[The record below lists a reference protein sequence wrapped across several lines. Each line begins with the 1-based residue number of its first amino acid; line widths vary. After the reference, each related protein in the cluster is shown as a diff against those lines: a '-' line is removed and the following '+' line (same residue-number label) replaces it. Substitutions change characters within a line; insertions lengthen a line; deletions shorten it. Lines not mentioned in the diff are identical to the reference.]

1 MRKLPILLLTAT
13 FALSLA
19 LPAYAAESSN
29 EELKTASQ
37 YLSSH
42 GIMVGDGEGN
52 MNFVAPLTRAH
63 LATILARIHGGS
75 EQVESNR
82 VFYAAQCKFQ
92 DVPDWA
98 RQYVGYCAYHG
109 LMAGYGGE
117 LFGAEDPVTPA
128 AACTVIL
135 RYLDLPDLM
144 WDYNSACSVACDL
157 GLITSAMTAK
167 GTVSRGDL
175 AVMLYRT
182 LTGIDQGTSA
192 GADEATVSTMA
203 RTKKEIVEQ
212 ASAAEPETTGTESNP
227 IPQTDPETP
236 PGEVANAGMTDLEL
250 AAANTLDPDAPQTDL
265 ESGEDTGGQAAL
277 PQTDPEWNPD
287 GQSEPGE
294 EGFAPQTDLESADSD
309 TGSHTDLE
317 SAETPG
323 NDQVFDAESASGP
336 QTEFETELADDNSA
350 QAAGDAAVEGDAEPP
365 APSRRRRASRKKA
378 TEAQDGGEDAPA
390 GHPEEEQSDS
400 GQPQKLRMPGRR
412 RQRVVSIDAERTVE
426 TDTDRLRNDLLDLV
440 ESLKGKKILTG
451 TIQGVERLADNP
463 EMSYAVIYHG
473 DFKVIIPVLEAI
485 EEPADYRGQPKGD
498 VLHYLLNKRLG
509 AEVDYIV
516 KGVDQEHNV
525 VAASRLEAMALK
537 RREYYFRTD
546 RDGNYQIYEGI
557 RAEARVISVIRAGIF
572 VDLFG
577 AECYIPLRELSYQRW
592 VDAAQHYQPGQRVL
606 VRVLEVDRSDRS
618 HPRVT
623 ASVKQAMEN
632 PYEKALK
639 KYVVGNR
646 YVGTVSMVDL
656 NGVFVSLDGGID
668 CLCTYPKRG
677 RPPRGA
683 RATVRI
689 LGINHE
695 NNRIWGVITH
705 MSTTR

>member
-1 MRKLPILLLTAT
+1 
-13 FALSLA
+13 
-19 LPAYAAESSN
+19 
-29 EELKTASQ
+29 
-37 YLSSH
+37 
-42 GIMVGDGEGN
+42 
-52 MNFVAPLTRAH
+52 
-63 LATILARIHGGS
+63 
-75 EQVESNR
+75 
-82 VFYAAQCKFQ
+82 
-92 DVPDWA
+92 
-98 RQYVGYCAYHG
+98 
-109 LMAGYGGE
+109 
-117 LFGAEDPVTPA
+117 
-128 AACTVIL
+128 
-135 RYLDLPDLM
+135 
-144 WDYNSACSVACDL
+144 
-157 GLITSAMTAK
+157 
-167 GTVSRGDL
+167 
-175 AVMLYRT
+175 
-182 LTGIDQGTSA
+182 
-192 GADEATVSTMA
+192 MA
-203 RTKKEIVEQ
+203 RTKKEIEEQ

-265 ESGEDTGGQAAL
+265 ESGEDTGDQAAL
-277 PQTDPEWNPD
+277 PQTDPE
-287 GQSEPGE
+287 
-294 EGFAPQTDLESADSD
+294 
-309 TGSHTDLE
+309 
-317 SAETPG
+317 SAEISG
-323 NDQVFDAESASGP
+323 ERQALDAESASGP

-350 QAAGDAAVEGDAEPP
+350 QAAGDDAAEGDAEPP

-390 GHPEEEQSDS
+390 EHPEEEQSDS

-440 ESLKGKKILTG
+440 ESLKSKKILTG

>member
-1 MRKLPILLLTAT
+1 MKQNMGAVLALYPTPLVVVGTVVDGKPNWTLVGHLGIIGHDRVMVSMAAPHYSNKGIRENK
-13 FALSLA
+13 ALSINIVDEA
-19 LPAYAAESSN
+19 M
-29 EELKTASQ
+29 LKKADHVGCVSGNKEDKSQ
-37 YLSSH
+37 VFDYS
-42 GIMVGDGEGN
+42 IGEGGAPIIDEAP
-52 MNFVAPLTRAH
+52 VA
-63 LATILARIHGGS
+63 
-75 EQVESNR
+75 
-82 VFYAAQCKFQ
+82 
-92 DVPDWA
+92 
-98 RQYVGYCAYHG
+98 
-109 LMAGYGGE
+109 M
-117 LFGAEDPVTPA
+117 
-128 AACTVIL
+128 ACTV
-135 RYLDLPDLM
+135 D
-144 WDYNSACSVACDL
+144 
-157 GLITSAMTAK
+157 
-167 GTVSRGDL
+167 
-175 AVMLYRT
+175 
-182 LTGIDQGTSA
+182 
-192 GADEATVSTMA
+192 
-203 RTKKEIVEQ
+203 
-212 ASAAEPETTGTESNP
+212 
-227 IPQTDPETP
+227 
-236 PGEVANAGMTDLEL
+236 
-250 AAANTLDPDAPQTDL
+250 
-265 ESGEDTGGQAAL
+265 DTY
-277 PQTDPEWNPD
+277 
-287 GQSEPGE
+287 
-294 EGFAPQTDLESADSD
+294 
-309 TGSHTDLE
+309 
-317 SAETPG
+317 ETPG
-323 NDQVFDAESASGP
+323 FESFICKIAATYADESVL
-336 QTEFETELADDNSA
+336 TE
-350 QAAGDAAVEGDAEPP
+350 
-365 APSRRRRASRKKA
+365 
-378 TEAQDGGEDAPA
+378 DGKINY
-390 GHPEEEQSDS
+390 H
-400 GQPQKLRMPGRR
+400 
-412 RQRVVSIDAERTVE
+412 V
-426 TDTDRLRNDLLDLV
+426 
-440 ESLKGKKILTG
+440 LK
-451 TIQGVERLADNP
+451 
-463 EMSYAVIYHG
+463 
-473 DFKVIIPVLEAI
+473 PVLFEMPTY
-485 EEPADYRGQPKGD
+485 EYLKTGEVLGKCMSFGKDKQGYRGQPKGD

>member
-1 MRKLPILLLTAT
+1 
-13 FALSLA
+13 
-19 LPAYAAESSN
+19 
-29 EELKTASQ
+29 
-37 YLSSH
+37 
-42 GIMVGDGEGN
+42 
-52 MNFVAPLTRAH
+52 
-63 LATILARIHGGS
+63 
-75 EQVESNR
+75 
-82 VFYAAQCKFQ
+82 
-92 DVPDWA
+92 
-98 RQYVGYCAYHG
+98 
-109 LMAGYGGE
+109 
-117 LFGAEDPVTPA
+117 
-128 AACTVIL
+128 
-135 RYLDLPDLM
+135 
-144 WDYNSACSVACDL
+144 
-157 GLITSAMTAK
+157 
-167 GTVSRGDL
+167 
-175 AVMLYRT
+175 
-182 LTGIDQGTSA
+182 
-192 GADEATVSTMA
+192 MA
-203 RTKKEIVEQ
+203 RTKKELQDQIPEEAQIVAD
-212 ASAAEPETTGTESNP
+212 ASLTESEQL
-227 IPQTDPETP
+227 PQTDLEQP
-236 PGEVANAGMTDLEL
+236 ASALADLEL
-250 AAANTLDPDAPQTDL
+250 AATNTLDPDAPQTD
-265 ESGEDTGGQAAL
+265 S
-277 PQTDPEWNPD
+277 NPD
-287 GQSEPGE
+287 EATE
-294 EGFAPQTDLESADSD
+294 
-309 TGSHTDLE
+309 
-317 SAETPG
+317 
-323 NDQVFDAESASGP
+323 DQIPVP
-336 QTEFETELADDNSA
+336 QTEHETGQDTDEGPGQYGQPDLAAAPGPDSMPQAEPVLEQSPDDDNSTAEPPKRRRRTTRKKSSETELP
-350 QAAGDAAVEGDAEPP
+350 AETETQPT
-365 APSRRRRASRKKA
+365 AE
-378 TEAQDGGEDAPA
+378 EAQDN
-390 GHPEEEQSDS
+390 S

-440 ESLKGKKILTG
+440 ESFKSKRILTG

-485 EEPADYRGQPKGD
+485 EEPEDYRDQSRGD

-516 KGVDQEHNV
+516 KGIDQENNV

-577 AECYIPLRELSYQRW
+577 AETYIPLRELSYQRW

-606 VRVLEVDRSDRS
+606 VKVLGVDRSDRN

-668 CLCTYPKRG
+668 CLCTHPKRG

-695 NNRIWGVITH
+695 SNRIWGVITH
-705 MSTTR
+705 MSTAR

>member
-1 MRKLPILLLTAT
+1 
-13 FALSLA
+13 
-19 LPAYAAESSN
+19 
-29 EELKTASQ
+29 
-37 YLSSH
+37 
-42 GIMVGDGEGN
+42 
-52 MNFVAPLTRAH
+52 
-63 LATILARIHGGS
+63 
-75 EQVESNR
+75 
-82 VFYAAQCKFQ
+82 
-92 DVPDWA
+92 
-98 RQYVGYCAYHG
+98 
-109 LMAGYGGE
+109 MA
-117 LFGAEDPVTPA
+117 
-128 AACTVIL
+128 
-135 RYLDLPDLM
+135 
-144 WDYNSACSVACDL
+144 
-157 GLITSAMTAK
+157 K
-167 GTVSRGDL
+167 
-175 AVMLYRT
+175 
-182 LTGIDQGTSA
+182 
-192 GADEATVSTMA
+192 
-203 RTKKEIVEQ
+203 TKKELQDQVPEEEQ
-212 ASAAEPETTGTESNP
+212 AVADTGLIESESV
-227 IPQTDPETP
+227 PQTDLERLP
-236 PGEVANAGMTDLEL
+236 PALADLEL
-250 AAANTLDPDAPQTDL
+250 EATNTLDPDAPQSDL
-265 ESGEDTGGQAAL
+265 DLGGPMDDQIPAPETRSEAGE
-277 PQTDPEWNPD
+277 PP
-287 GQSEPGE
+287 S
-294 EGFAPQTDLESADSD
+294 DL
-309 TGSHTDLE
+309 TQ
-317 SAETPG
+317 P
-323 NDQVFDAESASGP
+323 
-336 QTEFETELADDNSA
+336 
-350 QAAGDAAVEGDAEPP
+350 DAEPVLQTGLEMDQELDQLPGEPTRPELEP
-365 APSRRRRASRKKA
+365 AQEPEMPSETEPVPTEDTDDAQPPKRRRRITRKKA
-378 TEAQDGGEDAPA
+378 EETEADAETETETPS
-390 GHPEEEQSDS
+390 EEEQSDV

-426 TDTDRLRNDLLDLV
+426 TDTDRLRSDLLDLV
-440 ESLKGKKILTG
+440 ESFKSKRILTG

-473 DFKVIIPVLEAI
+473 DFKVIVPVLEAI
-485 EEPADYRGQPKGD
+485 EEPEDYRDQSKGD

-516 KGVDQEHNV
+516 KGIDQENNV

-577 AECYIPLRELSYQRW
+577 AETYIPLRELSYQRW

-606 VRVLEVDRSDRS
+606 VKVLGVNRSDRS

-656 NGVFVSLDGGID
+656 NGVFVSLDGGVD

-695 NNRIWGVITH
+695 SNRIWGVITH
-705 MSTTR
+705 MSTAR

>member
-1 MRKLPILLLTAT
+1 
-13 FALSLA
+13 
-19 LPAYAAESSN
+19 
-29 EELKTASQ
+29 
-37 YLSSH
+37 
-42 GIMVGDGEGN
+42 
-52 MNFVAPLTRAH
+52 
-63 LATILARIHGGS
+63 
-75 EQVESNR
+75 
-82 VFYAAQCKFQ
+82 
-92 DVPDWA
+92 
-98 RQYVGYCAYHG
+98 
-109 LMAGYGGE
+109 
-117 LFGAEDPVTPA
+117 
-128 AACTVIL
+128 
-135 RYLDLPDLM
+135 
-144 WDYNSACSVACDL
+144 
-157 GLITSAMTAK
+157 
-167 GTVSRGDL
+167 
-175 AVMLYRT
+175 
-182 LTGIDQGTSA
+182 
-192 GADEATVSTMA
+192 MA
-203 RTKKEIVEQ
+203 RTKKEIEEQ
-212 ASAAEPETTGTESNP
+212 ASAAEPETTGTESNL

-250 AAANTLDPDAPQTDL
+250 AAANTLDPDAPQTD
-265 ESGEDTGGQAAL
+265 
-277 PQTDPEWNPD
+277 PEWNPD

-294 EGFAPQTDLESADSD
+294 EGFAPQTDMESADSD
-309 TGSHTDLE
+309 ISSHTDLE
-317 SAETPG
+317 SAEISG
-323 NDQVFDAESASGP
+323 ERQALDAESASGP

-350 QAAGDAAVEGDAEPP
+350 QAAGDDAAEGNAEPP

-390 GHPEEEQSDS
+390 EHPEEEQSDS

-440 ESLKGKKILTG
+440 ESLKSKKILTG

-498 VLHYLLNKRLG
+498 VLHYLLNKRVG

>member
-1 MRKLPILLLTAT
+1 
-13 FALSLA
+13 
-19 LPAYAAESSN
+19 
-29 EELKTASQ
+29 
-37 YLSSH
+37 
-42 GIMVGDGEGN
+42 
-52 MNFVAPLTRAH
+52 
-63 LATILARIHGGS
+63 
-75 EQVESNR
+75 
-82 VFYAAQCKFQ
+82 
-92 DVPDWA
+92 
-98 RQYVGYCAYHG
+98 
-109 LMAGYGGE
+109 
-117 LFGAEDPVTPA
+117 
-128 AACTVIL
+128 
-135 RYLDLPDLM
+135 
-144 WDYNSACSVACDL
+144 
-157 GLITSAMTAK
+157 
-167 GTVSRGDL
+167 
-175 AVMLYRT
+175 
-182 LTGIDQGTSA
+182 
-192 GADEATVSTMA
+192 
-203 RTKKEIVEQ
+203 
-212 ASAAEPETTGTESNP
+212 
-227 IPQTDPETP
+227 
-236 PGEVANAGMTDLEL
+236 MTDLEL
-250 AAANTLDPDAPQTDL
+250 AAANTLDPDAPQTD
-265 ESGEDTGGQAAL
+265 
-277 PQTDPEWNPD
+277 PEWNPD
-287 GQSEPGE
+287 GQSEPGK
-294 EGFAPQTDLESADSD
+294 EGFSPQTDLESADSD

-323 NDQVFDAESASGP
+323 DGQALDAESASGP
-336 QTEFETELADDNSA
+336 QTELEMELADDNSA
-350 QAAGDAAVEGDAEPP
+350 QAAGDDAAEGDAEPP

-390 GHPEEEQSDS
+390 EHPEEEQSDS

-440 ESLKGKKILTG
+440 ESLKSKKILTG

-516 KGVDQEHNV
+516 KGIDQEHNV

-689 LGINHE
+689 LGINRE